1 MPALILHKVRSSN
14 RLVRAKMDALRKA
27 LWKFDKDYDDQ
38 IDPNELLEFLD
49 SNMPDGKRF
58 DRNLSAK
65 IFQVFDIDRSGKI
78 TV

>member
-1 MPALILHKVRSSN
+1 MPALTHHRVNTFNRS
-14 RLVRAKMDALRKA
+14 VKAKMDALRKA

-38 IDPNELLEFLD
+38 INPNELLEFLD

-58 DRNLSAK
+58 DRSLSAK
-65 IFQVFDIDRSGKI
+65 IFQVFDIDNSGKI